1 VNMPNTEGGSERI
14 TVKVFL
20 LIESRILRETLA
32 RVFRKRSD
40 FRVVGECHYAEA
52 TLNDILKSQCDVL
65 LIDHSA
71 VNSSPIDLVMK
82 VMAKSADTAIVL
94 FGMEEEPHEFLRA
107 VQAGVVGYLPKNAS
121 TGDIVAAVRG
131 VAQGEAVCPPKLCFW
146 LLKHISRESLVTS
159 KMPNHRLGKRLGLT
173 KRQQQLAPLV
183 AMGMSNKEIASHLN
197 LSEYTVKN
205 HIYRLMKQLDA
216 ETRYDAVESIR
227 ASGFTFDTTAP
238 AGD

>member
-1 VNMPNTEGGSERI
+1 MPNTEGGSERI
-14 TVKVFL
+14 AVKLFL

-40 FRVVGECHYAEA
+40 LRVVGESHYSDSSLA
-52 TLNDILKSQCDVL
+52 DILKSQCDVL

-82 VMAKSADTAIVL
+82 VMAKSADTGIVL
-94 FGMEEEPHEFLRA
+94 FGMEEEPQEFLRA

-121 TGDIVAAVRG
+121 TGDILAAVRC

-146 LLKHISRESLVTS
+146 LLKHISRESLVTTR
-159 KMPNHRLGKRLGLT
+159 MPNHRLGRRLGLT

-216 ETRYDAVESIR
+216 DTRYEAVESIR
-227 ASGFTFDTTAP
+227 ASGFTFETSAP
-238 AGD
+238 SAD

>member
-1 VNMPNTEGGSERI
+1 MSNTEGAAERAA
-14 TVKVFL
+14 VKIFL

-40 FRVVGECHYAEA
+40 LRVVGECQYSDAILA
-52 TLNDILKSQCDVL
+52 DILKSRCDVL

-71 VNSSPIDLVMK
+71 VSSSPTDLVTK
-82 VMAKSADTAIVL
+82 VLAKAADTSIVL
-94 FGMEEEPHEFLRA
+94 FGMEEDPRDFLMA

-121 TGDIVAAVRG
+121 TGDILAAVRG
-131 VAQGEAVCPPKLCFW
+131 VAQREAVCPPKLCFW
-146 LLKHISRESLVTS
+146 LLKHISKESLVTP
-159 KMPNHRLGKRLGLT
+159 KMPNHRLSRRLGLT

-183 AMGMSNKEIASHLN
+183 AMGMSNKEIAARLN

-216 ETRYDAVESIR
+216 DTRYEAVESIR
-227 ASGFTFDTTAP
+227 ASGFTLDTSANSL
-238 AGD
+238 D